1 MNVPERNLPWHRWR
15 LCFTGLLLLGG
26 LVLVVTH
33 VGELGRFIELA
44 RNARPQWL
52 LAALVLQF
60 CTYLSAAAAWHLPL
74 RAGGSSI
81 PICTLLPLSV
91 AKLFSDQ
98 VLPSAGVSGTAFQ
111 LAALTRRG
119 VMAELVVG
127 VMLVTL
133 VCYYGACLLMDAV
146 AVLILWSLQELRP
159 WMVVVAA
166 VFAMVAT
173 VIPGVALLLKGRGAG
188 RLLRLAASVAALR
201 PLLRPFADAPT
212 MLLRRPGVVLGSLL
226 LRGFTL
232 WLPMLP
238 GLWLM
243 RRELR

>member
-15 LCFTGLLLLGG
+15 LYFTGLLLLGG

-33 VGELGRFIELA
+33 AGELGRFIELA

-159 WMVVVAA
+159 
-166 VFAMVAT
+166 
-173 VIPGVALLLKGRGAG
+173 
-188 RLLRLAASVAALR
+188 
-201 PLLRPFADAPT
+201 LLRPFADAPT